1 MSFFDFDGF
10 DDDFEDFFDEIRDF
24 LGIQRPHRRPTQR
37 PIHRGLIIK
46 RGYRDNN
53 GNINFGR
60 SIEVSDYERP
70 ITDFW
75 EEKDHIIVIT
85 ELPGVKE
92 EDIYIDI
99 LDNRILR
106 VKAPLRKENDPNF
119 KYYNERSKEGYYLE
133 LELPSPVSG
142 IEEKTFVNGVL
153 QLKLKKKR
161 SNVKIL

>member
-1 MSFFDFDGF
+1 MSFFDFDDNFEGF
-10 DDDFEDFFDEIRDF
+10 DDDFDDLFDEMRDF
-24 LGIQRPHRRPTQR
+24 LGIQRPHRRPT
-37 PIHRGLIIK
+37 HKGLIIK
-46 RGYRDNN
+46 RGYRNN
-53 GNINFGR
+53 NENSDFGR

-133 LELPSPVSG
+133 LELPSSVSG

-161 SNVKIL
+161 SNVKVL